1 MNSKHNMLIPVLRK
15 FVDNFLEESLE
26 TRVSVILSLS
36 NFLKETKFQKIF
48 VESEGVF
55 KLTEFLD
62 WGFDSYSLL
71 VENQNRQIINGLLT
85 LCQRLASNESYRSS
99 LIAAKSHEKLFK
111 MLYVPDVDILK
122 GALYCL
128 ISLAEGTA
136 SKLVLA
142 ETCHVNQV
150 LHIIEHY
157 DPLSRKLAASVL
169 RLLSGCQNVQDLV
182 ILFNGIPVLL
192 SQFEGENYRLQ
203 WHIAWSLAQLAMEP
217 KLRTQIYRKG
227 GLPILLGVLRLD
239 HSIKMIKIPEK
250 LKKEAV
256 TPVSKNEHICSTLTS
271 SEEQLASLLA
281 LKAAICATLTELTY
295 DDQLS
300 CKLAQ
305 EEAVYLLIQHVVP
318 PSGDILPD
326 LTDEP
331 QAVQEAFSNLQLL
344 ALRAMRF
351 LFSLERNRR
360 WFHRLF
366 PPAIFETFIS
376 VNHYKRDLSLYRCCV
391 DRLNNITAEELKTVS
406 LAVDNLNKQR
416 CPLFKVGGYLVLD
429 LLGSGAFGSVFKVQP
444 SEESTAS
451 YLAVKEV
458 SLHHPWLGRALTEN
472 SASVGEI
479 VSEVNIAREQLR
491 HPNIVQYQ
499 KVFIENEKLYIVMDL
514 IEGLSLNE
522 VINSMKEKEETF
534 LEERIWKVLIQL
546 IQGLHYLHVDKHV
559 IHRDLT
565 PNNILLGDRD
575 RLTITDFGLARRKFS
590 RESNVTSVVGTMLYC
605 CPEIVQHK
613 PYGER
618 ADIWS
623 LGCVIYLLC
632 TLHPPFWSQNL
643 LALASKIVKGQY
655 DPISSSQFCDK
666 LVNIIE
672 SCLIVDSDRRPDIS
686 TVASLAA
693 SQLVATIDTL
703 STEQRILERK
713 LQLEKEKRKS
723 LKDKVKKQVP
733 LNFPQSHPTDSFP
746 LNKHAKA
753 GSSFSLS
760 LSPRKLQ
767 ETKDPVLPL
776 FQQLHKLIYISQ
788 LPPPET
794 PCHHRW
800 MLQVYT
806 RMLFANNLGTLYLK
820 TEMSKLMH
828 LSKENIQLKT
838 CPKYKEQIEL
848 FSPLEEDSVITTT
861 YEELHHMIEALLL
874 ETEYYQC

>member
-1 MNSKHNMLIPVLRK
+1 
-15 FVDNFLEESLE
+15 
-26 TRVSVILSLS
+26 
-36 NFLKETKFQKIF
+36 
-48 VESEGVF
+48 
-55 KLTEFLD
+55 
-62 WGFDSYSLL
+62 
-71 VENQNRQIINGLLT
+71 
-85 LCQRLASNESYRSS
+85 
-99 LIAAKSHEKLFK
+99 

-227 GLPILLGVLRLD
+227 GLPILLGVLR
-239 HSIKMIKIPEK
+239 IKIPEK

-672 SCLIVDSDRRPDIS
+672 RNGFTSRYQFKIMSDVKVFLSLLIAPVVVSSKKHTCSRSSAVPYKCASFSSRNTPVHSGQSLTTCFDTCALKLAPLTLCGRNCLIVDSDRRPDIS

-713 LQLEKEKRKS
+713 LQLEKEKRK
-723 LKDKVKKQVP
+723 
-733 LNFPQSHPTDSFP
+733 
-746 LNKHAKA
+746 
-753 GSSFSLS
+753 
-760 LSPRKLQ
+760 R
-767 ETKDPVLPL
+767 
-776 FQQLHKLIYISQ
+776 LH
-788 LPPPET
+788 
-794 PCHHRW
+794 
-800 MLQVYT
+800 
-806 RMLFANNLGTLYLK
+806 F
-820 TEMSKLMH
+820 
-828 LSKENIQLKT
+828 
-838 CPKYKEQIEL
+838 
-848 FSPLEEDSVITTT
+848 
-861 YEELHHMIEALLL
+861 
-874 ETEYYQC
+874 

>member
-1 MNSKHNMLIPVLRK
+1 MSQYLLQLSYDHRHFLLDK
-15 FVDNFLEESLE
+15 FLEESLE
-26 TRVSVILSLS
+26 TRISVILTLS
-36 NFLKETKFQKIF
+36 NFLRETKFQKIF
-48 VESEGVF
+48 VESEGVL

-62 WGFDSYSLL
+62 WGIDSYPLL
-71 VENQNRQIINGLLT
+71 VENQNRQIISGLLT
-85 LCQRLASNESYRSS
+85 LCQRLAVNESCRSA
-99 LIAAKSHEKLFK
+99 LTAAKSHEKLFK
-111 MLYVPDVDILK
+111 MLYVPDVNILK

-142 ETCHVNQV
+142 ESCHVNQV

-157 DPLSRKLAASVL
+157 DPLSRKLAASFL
-169 RLLSGCQNVQDLV
+169 RLLSCCQSVRDLV
-182 ILFNGIPVLL
+182 LLFSGIPVLL

-227 GLPILLGVLRLD
+227 GLPILLGVLR
-239 HSIKMIKIPEK
+239 IKIPEK
-250 LKKEAV
+250 LKKEAM
-256 TPVSKNEHICSTLTS
+256 TPVSKNEHICSTLNS

-318 PSGDILPD
+318 SSGDKLPS
-326 LTDEP
+326 LIDEP

-351 LFSLERNRR
+351 LFSFERNRR

-366 PPAIFETFIS
+366 PPAIFESFIS
-376 VNHYKRDLSLYRCCV
+376 VNHYKRDMSLYHPCIH
-391 DRLNNITAEELKTVS
+391 RLNSMTAEELRTVS

-491 HPNIVQYQ
+491 HSNIVQYW
-499 KVFIENEKLYIVMDL
+499 KVFTENEKLYIVMDL

-522 VINSMKEKEETF
+522 VVNSMKEKEEMF
-534 LEERIWKVLIQL
+534 LEEKIWKLLIQL

-623 LGCVIYLLC
+623 LGCVTYLMC

-655 DPISSSQFCDK
+655 NPISSSQFCDK

-672 SCLIVDSDRRPDIS
+672 SCLIVDSARRPDIS

-723 LKDKVKKQVP
+723 LKYKVKKQIP
-733 LNFPQSHPTDSFP
+733 LDFPQGHTIDSSP
-746 LNKHAKA
+746 WNKHTKA
-753 GSSFSLS
+753 SSSSLS

-776 FQQLHKLIYISQ
+776 FQQLHKLLYISQ

-794 PCHHRW
+794 LCHHRW
-800 MLQVYT
+800 MLQIYT
-806 RMLFANNLGTLYLK
+806 RMLFANNVGTLYLK
-820 TEMSKLMH
+820 TEVSKLMH
-828 LSKENIQLKT
+828 LSKENIHLKT

-848 FSPLEEDSVITTT
+848 FSPLEDDLVITTT